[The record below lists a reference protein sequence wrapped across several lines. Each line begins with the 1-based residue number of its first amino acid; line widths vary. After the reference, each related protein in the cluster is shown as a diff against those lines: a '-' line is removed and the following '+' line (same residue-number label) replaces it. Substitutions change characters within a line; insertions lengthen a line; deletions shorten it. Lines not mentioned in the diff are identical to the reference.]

1 MNISVGIIARE
12 EDELPPFG
20 KQSIFFQD
28 MVNESL
34 DLPVSIFVFSP
45 MRWEDNQSNIKGYE
59 LIDNVWNDA
68 EKPIPNIIYDR
79 FTAKAKGEKE
89 QYLKFRNFL
98 VANNTKFTTPLS
110 LVALLRDKVQFHNYL
125 LKKGIPTLP
134 AIIIKDLTKQE
145 VDKFFEYNSVLYIKP
160 ISGSNGAG
168 IAILETDS
176 KKGVFKEQTKRVE
189 VDKAE
194 CFEYLLNNFDKDN
207 YFVQPKAKTLNYED
221 KPYDIRVLIQ
231 NYGHKKYKISG
242 QGVRIGEQGN
252 WISNISAGGGAK
264 PLDVLKPTIEQYGLD
279 FSEQMEKME
288 KMCIDCTHALH
299 EFYGDFVEI
308 AFDILLTKDLGPI
321 VLEGNSKPARWI
333 FNLLSDNFPKN
344 SPEYKEFQKIRMLS
358 VKLPLIFITN
368 VYQSKKMENF
378 EILVEAPDKETGA
391 METADLQN
399 WLKSQKIGGLRVE
412 RKASEV
418 QQDSMGGF
426 IETAL
431 VLTVIARPVLIEL
444 VKSLSTWFAER
455 KPKASIKITN
465 AEGKTI
471 EFSGENLPNLE
482 KTIEKLISQ

>member
-1 MNISVGIIARE
+1 
-12 EDELPPFG
+12 
-20 KQSIFFQD
+20 
-28 MVNESL
+28 MVTESL

-45 MRWEDNQSNIKGYE
+45 MRWEDNLTNIKGYE
-59 LIDNVWNDA
+59 LTDGIWN
-68 EKPIPNIIYDR
+68 EVERQIPNIIYDR

-98 VANNTKFTTPLS
+98 VSKNTNFTTPLS
-110 LVALLRDKVQFHNYL
+110 LVTLLKDKVQFHRYL

-134 AIIIKDLTKQE
+134 AVIIKDLTRQE
-145 VDKFFEYNSVLYIKP
+145 FDNFFEYNSVLYIKP

-168 IAILETDS
+168 ISILETYD
-176 KKGVFKEQTKRVE
+176 KKGIFKEQTNSIE
-189 VDKAE
+189 VDKTE
-194 CFEYLLNNFDKDN
+194 CFEYLINNFDKDN
-207 YFVQPKAKTLNYED
+207 YFIQPKAKTLNYED

-231 NYGHKKYKISG
+231 NYGHKKYKITG

-264 PLDVLKPTIEQYGLD
+264 PLEVLKPTIEKNGFD
-279 FSEQMEKME
+279 FSEQIEKME

-299 EFYGDFVEI
+299 DFYGDFVEI
-308 AFDILLTKDLGPI
+308 AFDILLTEDLGPI
-321 VLEGNSKPARWI
+321 ILEGNSKPARWI
-333 FNLLSDNFPKN
+333 FNLLSDNYPKN
-344 SPEYKEFQKIRMLS
+344 SPEFKKFQKIRMLS

-368 VYQSKKMENF
+368 VYQSQKMENF
-378 EILVEAPDKETGA
+378 EILVEAPDHEIGA
-391 METADLQN
+391 LETADLQN
-399 WLKSQKIGGLRVE
+399 WLKSQNIGGLRVE

-444 VKSLSTWFAER
+444 VKSLSIWFTER
-455 KPKASIKITN
+455 KPKASVKITN

-482 KTIEKLISQ
+482 KTIEKLISQQ